1 MFEKRLKGVRIFARS
16 TIENDTMSWQ
26 PSFWTN
32 KLVFWIADL
41 IRTVHNMFYNVY
53 MYGLHCIYL

>member
-1 MFEKRLKGVRIFARS
+1 
-16 TIENDTMSWQ
+16 MSWQ

-32 KLVFWIADL
+32 KLVLRIADL

-53 MYGLHCIYL
+53 MYGLYCIYL